1 MGATMTQLVDCL
13 EQNELGYKV
22 DEENQTVLTGF
33 QTENVDNFQIV
44 IGLDEEGKYL
54 RFLAPGVLTDINDLQ
69 APVIHQALLSISSQT
84 TMVRWVYDPMTKEV
98 SAMVDLPLMD
108 SLLTAQQFYSCL
120 EALVSIVDT
129 IAMPRLNH
137 ILRTGIDPY
146 ALELGERLL
155 LDLETSY
162 PGSIVYIEQ
171 ALTRRKSLAVAP
183 EEEKSSSATTVW
195 QKIWDVVVSGK
206 K

>member
-1 MGATMTQLVDCL
+1 MGATVVQIAGYLEEKELEYEVDA
-13 EQNELGYKV
+13 
-22 DEENQTVLTGF
+22 ENRNILTGF
-33 QTENVDNFQIV
+33 QTENVENFQIV
-44 IGLDEEGKYL
+44 IGLDEEGECL
-54 RFLAPGVLTDINDLQ
+54 RVLAPGVLTDVNDLQ

-84 TMVRWVYDPMTKEV
+84 TLVRWVYDPMTKAV

-108 SLLTAQQFYSCL
+108 SLLTAQQLYSCL

-129 IAMPRLNH
+129 IALPRLNH

-146 ALELGERLL
+146 DLELGERLL

-183 EEEKSSSATTVW
+183 EEEKSSSATNVW

-206 K
+206 